1 MTHARRTAIVK
12 RLGPLWLG
20 VWLLGGVAHAA
31 TAPDELV
38 RERTGKIIELLKAN
52 KDAYARDHKKL
63 YAMVN
68 EQVLPYF
75 DFRAMSRLVLGRYWR
90 EASEDQRDRFTRE
103 FRDLLVRTYAT
114 ALLKYTDEQ
123 VLYLP
128 FRNQPGDK
136 TAVVRT
142 EVKPAGGGPNIPIH
156 YSFYLVDSEWKVY
169 DVVIDGVSL
178 VTTYRGSYAEKIRTQ
193 GMGALIASMAR
204 SERDDQLNKTRPQKP
219 GGAR

>member
-1 MTHARRTAIVK
+1 MK
-12 RLGPLWLG
+12 RLVILFTLVLG
-20 VWLLGGVAHAA
+20 AA
-31 TAPDELV
+31 AGAWGADVSPDQLV

-52 KDAYARDHKKL
+52 KDAYAKDHKKL

-75 DFRAMSRLVLGRYWR
+75 DFRAMSRLVLGKHWR
-90 EASEDQRDRFTRE
+90 DANEDQRNRFTAE

-114 ALLKYTDEQ
+114 ALLKYTNEQ

-128 FRNQPGDK
+128 FRGSPGEK
-136 TAVVRT
+136 TVTVKT
-142 EVKPAGGGPNIPIH
+142 EVKQAGGGPNIPIH
-156 YSFYLVDSEWKVY
+156 YSFYLTDESWKVF

-178 VTTYRGSYAEKIRTQ
+178 VTTYRGTYAEKIKNE
-193 GMGALIASMAR
+193 GMDALIASMKKTEKEDALGKAR
-204 SERDDQLNKTRPQKP
+204 EKKT